1 MVRINHLA
9 RKICY
14 SELWIMAN
22 KLLTVSAL
30 RRFLF
35 CALAVSI
42 TTAWAV
48 PSAVL
53 AKDDVEKRPDECGL
67 IPPPEP
73 VTDRPT
79 IGLAL
84 GGGGMRGAAH
94 VGVLRVLLREGI
106 PIDYIAGTSM
116 GSVVGGLLASG
127 VHPDEIE
134 KRFTEGS
141 LMHSFLTVPLSVR
154 VAAIP
159 IFVLPRLFGV
169 KGYEGFYKGKKFRN
183 YLNRMVPQCSR
194 EIEALPIPF
203 CAVAVNLLD
212 GQEVAVKQ
220 GNLGRAMQAS
230 CAVPILRRPVAI
242 DDKLLVDG
250 GVLVNLPV
258 QHVRDMGADIVIAV
272 DVDERPGK
280 VDQEEFKRL
289 GSVAHRVLTL
299 SLWKIDE
306 KQRQAADVLINPEV
320 NGIGLISVKKEDAR
334 HAIRA
339 GEKAAEAMVAE
350 IKRKINEKA
359 RKKALGPE

>member
-1 MVRINHLA
+1 M
-9 RKICY
+9 KISKY
-14 SELWIMAN
+14 SSL
-22 KLLTVSAL
+22 LLTLLLVA
-30 RRFLF
+30 
-35 CALAVSI
+35 ASI
-42 TTAWAV
+42 FPSTAMPAF
-48 PSAVL
+48 
-53 AKDDVEKRPDECGL
+53 AKDHKEVDKRPDECGV
-67 IPPPEP
+67 IVPPEP

-141 LMHSFLTVPLSVR
+141 LMHSFLTVPISVR
-154 VAAIP
+154 IAAVP
-159 IFVLPRLFGV
+159 IFFLPRIVGV
-169 KGYEGFYKGKKFRN
+169 KGYEGFYRGKKFRN
-183 YLNRMVPQCSR
+183 YLNSMMPQCSR
-194 EIEALPIPF
+194 QIESLPIPY

-212 GQEVAVKQ
+212 GQEVAVRK
-220 GNLGRAMQAS
+220 GNLGKAMQAS

-242 DDKLLVDG
+242 EDKLLVDG

-258 QHVRDMGADIVIAV
+258 QHARAMGADIVIAV
-272 DVDERPGK
+272 DVDEQPCL
-280 VDQEEFKRL
+280 VNEAEFKRL

-306 KQRQAADVLINPEV
+306 SQRHKADIVIHPNV
-320 NGIGLISVKKEDAR
+320 NGIGLISTSKCDAKA
-334 HAIRA
+334 AIAA
-339 GEKAAEAMVAE
+339 GEKAAEAAVAE
-350 IKRKINEKA
+350 IKRKLNEKA
-359 RKKALGPE
+359 RKSSVESESSG